1 MKLFPVRGGVHPEY
15 RKDRTAEST
24 IVALPMPKALYLP
37 LQQHIGAP
45 AEPVVEA
52 GQRVLKG
59 QLLAH
64 AGGPVSAPTH
74 APTSGVIEAITEVT
88 APHPSGLPQ
97 KTIVLVPDGKD
108 EWAELPGPIADPFAT
123 DPEVL
128 RKRVAEAGIVGMGG
142 ATFPSAVKLSLGT
155 QKKIHT
161 LLLNGA
167 ECEPYLTCDDRVMR
181 EYAAEVVDG
190 ARIMAHVLGAAKVV
204 VGIETNK
211 PAAIAAM
218 TEAAKAVANVEV
230 VGVPVQY
237 PMGSERHL
245 TQAIT
250 GLETPARKL
259 TADLGVVV
267 HNVGTARAVHH
278 AVRFGRPL
286 LARVVTVSGGAI
298 ARPANLEAPLG
309 TMASELVAFCGGLT
323 EPPRRIVNGGPMMGQ
338 PLPGL
343 EVPVVKGTCGIL
355 ALTAAETDEQPPGPC
370 IRCGTCVTICPC
382 GLVPVEMAAYIRKDN
397 LEAAAKVGVMDCVS
411 CGSCSYICPSHI
423 PLVHYFNYA
432 KGAINAAERDKRKQ
446 ETTKALVEAHNV
458 RVEKALAAK
467 KAAAAAA
474 AAAKKA
480 AAEAAAAQASSEPSA
495 DKQATP

>member
-1 MKLFPVRGGVHPEY
+1 
-15 RKDRTAEST
+15 
-24 IVALPMPKALYLP
+24 VA
-37 LQQHIGAP
+37 
-45 AEPVVEA
+45 
-52 GQRVLKG
+52 
-59 QLLAH
+59 
-64 AGGPVSAPTH
+64 
-74 APTSGVIEAITEVT
+74 
-88 APHPSGLPQ
+88 APHPSGLAQ
-97 KTIVLVPDGKD
+97 KTIVLLADGKD
-108 EWAELPGPIADPFAT
+108 EWAELPAPIADPFAAE
-123 DPEVL
+123 PAAI
-128 RKRVAEAGIVGMGG
+128 RRRVAEAGIVGMGG
-142 ATFPSAVKLSLGT
+142 ATFPSAVKLNLGT
-155 QKKIHT
+155 EKKIET

-181 EYAAEVVDG
+181 EHAAEVVDG
-190 ARIMAHVLGAAKVV
+190 ARIMAHALGAARVV

-211 PAAIAAM
+211 PQAIAAM
-218 TEAAKAVANVEV
+218 TEAAKGQPNVEV

-278 AVRFGRPL
+278 AVRHGQPL
-286 LARVVTVSGGAI
+286 LDRVVTVSGRAV
-298 ARPANLEAPLG
+298 ARPANLEVPLG
-309 TMASELVAFCGGLT
+309 ALVSDLVAFCGGLT

-338 PLPGL
+338 PLPSL
-343 EVPVVKGTCGIL
+343 DVPVVKGTCGIL
-355 ALTAAETDEQPPGPC
+355 ALTAAECDEQPPGPC

-432 KGAINAAERDKRKQ
+432 KGALNAAERDRRKQ
-446 ETTKALVEAHNV
+446 ETTKALVEAHNE

-474 AAAKKA
+474 AAKR
-480 AAEAAAAQASSEPSA
+480 AAEAAAAAAQASETSA
-495 DKQATP
+495 DKQGTP

>member
-1 MKLFPVRGGVHPEY
+1 MKLFPVRGGVHPDY
-15 RKDRTAEST
+15 RKDRTSEAA
-24 IVALPMPKALYLP
+24 IVALPMPTALYLP

-45 AEPVVEA
+45 AEPVVEP
-52 GQRVLKG
+52 GQHVLKG

-64 AGGPVSAPTH
+64 AGGAVSAPTH
-74 APTSGVIEAITEVT
+74 APTSGVVEAITEVA
-88 APHPSGLPQ
+88 APHPSGLTQ
-97 KTIVLVPDGKD
+97 KTIVLLPDGQD
-108 EWAELPGPIADPFAT
+108 RWAELPAAIDDPFAAE
-123 DPEVL
+123 PEAL
-128 RKRVAEAGIVGMGG
+128 RRRVAESGIVGLGG
-142 ATFPSAVKLSLGT
+142 ATFPAAIKLSLGT
-155 QKKIHT
+155 QKKIDT

-181 EYAAEVVDG
+181 EHAAEVVDG
-190 ARIMAHVLGAAKVV
+190 ARIMAHILGAPKVV
-204 VGIETNK
+204 VGIEANK
-211 PAAIAAM
+211 PAAVAAM
-218 TEAAKAVANVEV
+218 TEAAKAHGNVEV
-230 VGVPVQY
+230 VTVPVQY

-286 LARVVTVSGGAI
+286 LARVVTVSGGAV
-298 ARPANLEAPLG
+298 ARPANLEVPLG
-309 TMASELVAFCGGLT
+309 TLASELVAFCGGLT
-323 EPPRRIVNGGPMMGQ
+323 QPPRRIVNGGPMMGQ

-355 ALTAAETDEQPPGPC
+355 ALTAEECDEQPPGPC

-382 GLVPVEMAAYIRKDN
+382 GLVPVEMAAYIRHDKLD
-397 LEAAAKVGVMDCVS
+397 AAAKIGVMDCVS

-432 KGAINAAERDKRKQ
+432 KGAITAADRDRRKQ
-446 ETTKALVEAHNV
+446 EATKSLIEAHGE

-474 AAAKKA
+474 AAKR
-480 AAEAAAAQASSEPSA
+480 AAEAAAQASSETSA
-495 DKQATP
+495 DKQANP